1 MTVFDPRQHGQF
13 RTEWKQRRGS
23 LGKERDLHDG
33 KREEGALGRSPEQLP
48 KCLVIND
55 IGHHLRFPW
64 RWPARGGRCTFIA
77 DPAASWSHSQTETHA
92 SLMS

>member
-1 MTVFDPRQHGQF
+1 MAVFDPRQPGLF
-13 RTEWKQRRGS
+13 GADGSREEAVWVERG
-23 LGKERDLHDG
+23 LDDV

-55 IGHHLRFPW
+55 TGHHLRFPW
-64 RWPARGGRCTFIA
+64 RWPAWGGRWTFIA
-77 DPAASWSHSQTETHA
+77 GPAASWSHSQTETHA